1 MWGGGSIQ
9 FKKPLKVGGQAE
21 KTSTIVKIDE
31 KEGRNGP
38 LTVVTVRHQISTAG
52 SIVVDEEQD
61 IIFHDSGE
69 KGAHP
74 IRTKAMDIDYD
85 WKKKRKITP
94 VELFRFS
101 ALTYNAHRIHYDHPF
116 AKDVEGYPNLLVH
129 SPYLLILMMS
139 LFKSNSDGKVIEEID
154 YKSVGPVY
162 LGEEITIT
170 SKDTDNF
177 KAEMRVLG
185 PDNKIAMKATI
196 KWIYSW

>member
-1 MWGGGSIQ
+1 M
-9 FKKPLKVGGQAE
+9 
-21 KTSTIVKIDE
+21 
-31 KEGRNGP
+31 
-38 LTVVTVRHQISTAG
+38 
-52 SIVVDEEQD
+52 
-61 IIFHDSGE
+61 
-69 KGAHP
+69 
-74 IRTKAMDIDYD
+74 
-85 WKKKRKITP
+85 
-94 VELFRFS
+94 
-101 ALTYNAHRIHYDHPF
+101 TYNAHRIHYDHPF